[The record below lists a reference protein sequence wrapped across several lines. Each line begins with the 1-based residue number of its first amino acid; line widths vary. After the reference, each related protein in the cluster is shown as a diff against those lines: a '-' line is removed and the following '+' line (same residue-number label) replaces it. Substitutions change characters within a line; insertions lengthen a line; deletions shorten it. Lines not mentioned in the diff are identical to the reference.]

1 MWMWLFATARWS
13 GNLVTRA
20 HLTFVSGSRSPLSA
34 LRHRF
39 FPTLPP
45 PPPFSVYYPF
55 PMHLLCT
62 YQSVCVCV
70 CVPCCIIPTLFFFY
84 SSSVFFPFFF
94 NKCNSSHSL
103 GQRSSIWLQHLSF
116 LFLFFSKLEIGYL
129 KRLIVCKKDC
139 GGLSYRLLDCSR
151 ASRARRERIGEGC
164 DRRRRRRW
172 WGKERRSAIKHV
184 VNPTAALFYFIQF
197 FFTRRRDRRAAGIW
211 NRVALRDS
219 SQCWMKRSRGGLLRA
234 VGGWAGGISVAR
246 DGRHTA
252 HKQVAA
258 VCYRC
263 ALLRI
268 VVYRSPVYLPS
279 KCISK
284 I

>member
-1 MWMWLFATARWS
+1 MLYGIAF
-13 GNLVTRA
+13 
-20 HLTFVSGSRSPLSA
+20 FPLSLLL
-34 LRHRF
+34 LR
-39 FPTLPP
+39 FPFTTHSPCISYVPTKVCVYVCVYLAASFLPYFSSI
-45 PPPFSVYYPF
+45 PPPF
-55 PMHLLCT
+55 
-62 YQSVCVCV
+62 
-70 CVPCCIIPTLFFFY
+70 FFL
-84 SSSVFFPFFF
+84 FFF

-103 GQRSSIWLQHLSF
+103 GQRSSIWFQHLSF
-116 LFLFFSKLEIGYL
+116 LLLFFSKLEIGYL

-164 DRRRRRRW
+164 DRRRRW

>member
-1 MWMWLFATARWS
+1 MY
-13 GNLVTRA
+13 
-20 HLTFVSGSRSPLSA
+20 
-34 LRHRF
+34 
-39 FPTLPP
+39 LPK
-45 PPPFSVYYPF
+45 
-55 PMHLLCT
+55 C
-62 YQSVCVCV
+62 VCVCV
-70 CVPCCIIPTLFFFY
+70 CTLLHHSYPIFLLFLLRFFF
-84 SSSVFFPFFF
+84 FFFF

-103 GQRSSIWLQHLSF
+103 GQRSSICFQHLSF

-164 DRRRRRRW
+164 DRRRW

-197 FFTRRRDRRAAGIW
+197 FFTRRRNRRAAGIW

>member
-1 MWMWLFATARWS
+1 MLYGIAF
-13 GNLVTRA
+13 
-20 HLTFVSGSRSPLSA
+20 FPLSLLL
-34 LRHRF
+34 LR
-39 FPTLPP
+39 FPFTTHSPCISYVP
-45 PPPFSVYYPF
+45 
-55 PMHLLCT
+55 T
-62 YQSVCVCV
+62 KVCVC
-70 CVPCCIIPTLFFFY
+70 TLLHHSYPIFLLFLLRFFF
-84 SSSVFFPFFF
+84 FFFF

-103 GQRSSIWLQHLSF
+103 GQRSSIWFQHLSF
-116 LFLFFSKLEIGYL
+116 LLLFFSKLEIGYL

-164 DRRRRRRW
+164 DRRRRW

>member
-1 MWMWLFATARWS
+1 MLYGIAF
-13 GNLVTRA
+13 
-20 HLTFVSGSRSPLSA
+20 FPLSLLL
-34 LRHRF
+34 LR
-39 FPTLPP
+39 FPFTTHSPCISYVP
-45 PPPFSVYYPF
+45 
-55 PMHLLCT
+55 T
-62 YQSVCVCV
+62 KVCVCV
-70 CVPCCIIPTLFFFY
+70 CTLLHHSYPIFLLFLLRFFFL
-84 SSSVFFPFFF
+84 FF

-116 LFLFFSKLEIGYL
+116 LLLFFSKLEIGYL